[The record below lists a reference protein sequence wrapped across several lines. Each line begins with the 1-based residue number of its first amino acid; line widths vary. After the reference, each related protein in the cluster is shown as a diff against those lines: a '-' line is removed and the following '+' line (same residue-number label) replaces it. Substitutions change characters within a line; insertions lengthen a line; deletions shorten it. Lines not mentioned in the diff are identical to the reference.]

1 MAGQGKGGNLPP
13 WVNAMNIAD
22 AIEINKHHESSLLE
36 PIASPLGQTLL
47 SEDLFMIHKI
57 QANDFSQPMP
67 NETITPILD
76 I

>member
-1 MAGQGKGGNLPP
+1 MNPAFRANRLPT
-13 WVNAMNIAD
+13 WT
-22 AIEINKHHESSLLE
+22 
-36 PIASPLGQTLL
+36 TLL

-67 NETITPILD
+67 NENITPILD